1 MTNYKD
7 TDIREALRRKY
18 ADTPQMP
25 EDFLNRMRQDLK
37 LRQDQ
42 ETPHRRIRLPRW
54 VLHVAAGAAVASV
67 LLLLFFFL
75 GEEKTER
82 PSLAK
87 YPTEQP
93 KDSVETTPRKDGE
106 QKTET
111 PDSGTPTLVT
121 PQPVSQEQVIAF
133 TPSQSRPAHEARK
146 TVRPSAAQGIAYRK
160 QNSVTP
166 QPACG
171 EKHEKVKPKP
181 EPADKSTEKDSSATE
196 NIAFYIAKLEAE
208 MDALDDS
215 VNAAHIE
222 ELIAAD
228 TRLQLLV
235 NRIVIGR
242 VGQAWN
248 EMQKDSTANY
258 INF

>member
-133 TPSQSRPAHEARK
+133 TPSQSRTAHQARK
-146 TVRPSAAQGIAYRK
+146 KVRHSTSQGIAYGK

-166 QPACG
+166 QQDYK
-171 EKHEKVKPKP
+171 EKHENVKPKP

>member
-1 MTNYKD
+1 MTKYKD

-42 ETPHRRIRLPRW
+42 ETPHRRIRLSRW
-54 VLHVAAGAAVASV
+54 VLHVAAGAVAASV

-82 PSLAK
+82 PSMAK
-87 YPTEQP
+87 YQAEQP
-93 KDSVETTPRKDGE
+93 KDSVETTPWKDGE
-106 QKTET
+106 QNIET
-111 PDSGTPTLVT
+111 PDSGTHELVT
-121 PQPVSQEQVIAF
+121 PHSGRQEPVLAF
-133 TPSQSRPAHEARK
+133 TPSQSRTAHQARK
-146 TVRPSAAQGIAYRK
+146 KVRHSTSQGIAYGK

-166 QPACG
+166 QQDYK
-171 EKHEKVKPKP
+171 EKHENVKPKP
-181 EPADKSTEKDSSATE
+181 VPEEKDSSATE